1 MALGDGKHK
10 LPMKAELRAV
20 LAKSPGGEITVH
32 LLERF

>member
-1 MALGDGKHK
+1 
-10 LPMKAELRAV
+10 MKAELRAV